1 MRHILGILVLGVV
14 ALAGCDSRSYVSGDD
29 GHQIAAAGLAAAA
42 RVSSGWRQD
51 SSPLVARRVWF
62 PAEDANFWGGPSPDG
77 RYLSYTHF
85 GKGNLA
91 IHDLRTGESRLLT
104 SNASLPES
112 NEFALNSAFAP
123 DGKRIAY
130 AWENLQGFH
139 ELRTI
144 GVDGSARR
152 VLYSNPA
159 YNTYPTEW
167 TSRGESVLVFLESL
181 RQEHPDGIGI
191 IAVANGSL
199 HLLKELERGGGDPTI
214 SPDGLF
220 VAYSAPADENGSGHD
235 IFAIQVETGKEWA
248 IVEHPADDRVLGWA
262 PDGTHV
268 LFSSD
273 RTGTMGAWLL
283 PIEEG
288 QPNGEPRLVKPDMW
302 RMQRVG
308 FARNG
313 SYFYG
318 SSTTLMDVYV
328 AGFDPQTG
336 ELVGEPTLVSE
347 RFQGSNMNPAWS
359 SDGRYL
365 AYVSM
370 RGAAAGA
377 VGSEVVVIRS
387 AENGEVRELEP
398 ELRQIANLRWSP
410 DGRYLLLRGRD
421 EQSQRGLF
429 RIDVQSG
436 AVTPCQTGHFGEW
449 SADGKSLV
457 LYGAGEGQVRI
468 TRLSLDDGS
477 EEVLYRG
484 GPYPNVMVEPTG
496 MSPDYRE
503 IAFVDHD
510 ETGGQSVKVLPI
522 AGGMARDLAR
532 FDNGDSGPLWNL
544 HWSSDAQY
552 IFYVRRGDEASELW
566 RVPVAGGRPARI
578 DWFRSLDV
586 VQVRFH
592 PDGRRVALT
601 RGQSG
606 HEIWMME
613 GFLPSTEPEN

>member
-1 MRHILGILVLGVV
+1 MKQILGILVLGVV
-14 ALAGCDSRSYVSGDD
+14 ALAGCDSKSHVPGDD

-42 RVSSGWRQD
+42 RVSSESRQD
-51 SSPLVARRVWF
+51 SSRLVARRVWF
-62 PAEDANFWGGPSPDG
+62 PAADANFWGGPSPDG

-167 TSRGESVLVFLESL
+167 TSNGESVLVFLESL
-181 RQEHPDGIGI
+181 RQERPDGIGI

-199 HLLKELERGGGDPTI
+199 HLLKQLERGGGDPTI
-214 SPDGLF
+214 SPDGLL

-302 RMQRVG
+302 RMQPVG

-318 SSTTLMDVYV
+318 TSTTLTDVYV

-336 ELVGEPTLVSE
+336 ELVGEPALVSE
-347 RFQGSNMNPAWS
+347 RFQGSNMTPAWS

-370 RGAAAGA
+370 RGVAAGA

-387 AENGEVRELEP
+387 AENGEVREIEP
-398 ELRQIANLRWSP
+398 ELRQIGNLRWSP
-410 DGRYLLLRGRD
+410 DGGSLLLRGRD
-421 EQSQRGLF
+421 KQNQRGLF
-429 RIDVQSG
+429 LVDVQSG
-436 AVTPCQTGHFGEW
+436 MLTPQETGQFGEW
-449 SADGKSLV
+449 SVDGSSLI
-457 LYGAGEGQVRI
+457 LYGADEGHVSI
-468 TRLSLDDGS
+468 SRLNLGDGS
-477 EEVLYRG
+477 QELMYRG
-484 GPYPNVMVEPTG
+484 GPYPNATVEPIGT
-496 MSPDYRE
+496 SPDHSE

-510 ETGGQSVKVLPI
+510 EANIQSIKVLPV
-522 AGGMARDLAR
+522 GGGGAHELLR
-532 FDNGDSGPLWNL
+532 FDNIESRPLWNL
-544 HWSSDAQY
+544 RWSSDRQY
-552 IFYVRRGDEASELW
+552 VFFVRPGDEDAELW
-566 RVPVAGGRPARI
+566 RVAVTGGIPEKL
-578 DWFRSLDV
+578 DWFSELNV
-586 VQVRFH
+586 AQIRFH

-606 HEIWMME
+606 HEIWVME
-613 GFLPSTEPEN
+613 GFLPLAEPGN

>member
-1 MRHILGILVLGVV
+1 MRPPASILVLGVI
-14 ALAGCDSRSYVSGDD
+14 ALTGCDSRSQASSD
-29 GHQIAAAGLAAAA
+29 GSHQIATAGLAAAS
-42 RVSSGWRQD
+42 RVSSDSRQD
-51 SSPLVARRVWF
+51 SSRLVARRVWF

-91 IHDLRTGESRLLT
+91 IYDLRTGEYRLLT
-104 SNASLPES
+104 RNASLPEE
-112 NEFALNSAFAP
+112 NEFALNSTFAP

-139 ELRTI
+139 ELRVT
-144 GVDGSARR
+144 GVDGSAPQ

-159 YNTYPTEW
+159 FNTYPTEW
-167 TSRGESVLVFLESL
+167 SSDGESVLVCLESL
-181 RQEHPDGIGI
+181 REERPNGIGV
-191 IAVANGSL
+191 IAIADGSL
-199 HLLKELERGGGDPTI
+199 RLLKQLDRGGDNPTI
-214 SPDGLF
+214 SPDGRF
-220 VAYSAPADENGSGHD
+220 VAYSAPADENGSARD
-235 IFAIQVETGKEWA
+235 IFAIEVETGNERA
-248 IVEHPADDRVLGWA
+248 LVQHPADDRVLGWS
-262 PDGTHV
+262 PDRSSI

-273 RTGTMGAWLL
+273 RTGTVGAWLL

-288 QPNGEPRLVKPDMW
+288 EPNGEPRLVKPDMW
-302 RMQRVG
+302 RMQPIG

-318 SSTTLMDVYV
+318 TSTTLMDVYV
-328 AGFDPQTG
+328 GGFDPQTG

-347 RFQGSNMNPAWS
+347 QFQGSNMNPAWS
-359 SDGRYL
+359 PDGRYL

-377 VGSEVVVIRS
+377 VSPEVVVIRS
-387 AENGEVRELEP
+387 TENGKVREIEP
-398 ELRQIANLRWSP
+398 ELRQIGNLRWSA

-421 EQSQRGLF
+421 EQSRRGLF

-436 AVTPCQTGHFGEW
+436 TITPCETGHFGEW
-449 SADGKSLV
+449 SADGESLI
-457 LYGAGEGQVRI
+457 LYGGGAGQVRI
-468 TRLSLDDGS
+468 SRLSLENGS

-503 IAFVDHD
+503 IAFLDHD
-510 ETGGQSVKVLPI
+510 ETGGQSIKIMPI
-522 AGGMARDLAR
+522 AGGTARALAR
-532 FDNGDSGPLWNL
+532 FDSGDPGPLWNL
-544 HWSSDAQY
+544 RWSFDEQY
-552 IFYVRRGDEASELW
+552 VFYVRRGDDDPELW
-566 RVPVAGGRPARI
+566 RVPVAGGDPEKL
-578 DWFRSLDV
+578 DWFTNLNAA
-586 VQVRFH
+586 QVRFH

-606 HEIWMME
+606 HEIWVMD
-613 GFLPSTEPEN
+613 GFLPSTEPGN